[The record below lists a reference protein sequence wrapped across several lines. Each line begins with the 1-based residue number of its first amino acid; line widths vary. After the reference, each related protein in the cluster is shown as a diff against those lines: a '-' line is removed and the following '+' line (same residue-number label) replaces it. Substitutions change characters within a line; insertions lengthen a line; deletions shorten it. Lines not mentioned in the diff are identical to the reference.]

1 MIAIANAQSA
11 LRSRFQSAW
20 KSDPDLAG
28 LDTMFE
34 NALSF
39 MHAPSAKK
47 AELEK
52 PGRLSASGVSEEL
65 RKELSKGIVPE
76 LRRTYRILDDRQRA
90 IKQER
95 ALLAKPKMEAS
106 EAPMRQEIRAYL
118 RALEQGERMQAL
130 TNNPD
135 PIILAA
141 ALEGPAALSGLNEQ
155 TRGHVVKA
163 YLETNH
169 AATLARLDDR
179 EEAYAVVR
187 AAVDIAVMEMRANV
201 GLEHHAFDTWFSGTD
216 SRQAA

>member
-11 LRSRFQSAW
+11 LRSRFQPAW

-28 LDTMFE
+28 LYTMFE
-34 NALSF
+34 NAMSF
-39 MHAPSAKK
+39 MQAPSAKK

-106 EAPMRQEIRAYL
+106 EALMRQEIRAYL
-118 RALEQGERMQAL
+118 RGLEQGERMQAL
-130 TNNPD
+130 LTNPE
-135 PIILAA
+135 PIMLAA
-141 ALEGPAALSGLNEQ
+141 ALEGPAALSGLNAQ
-155 TRGHVVKA
+155 TRGHVEMT
-163 YLETNH
+163 YLEANH
-169 AATLARLDDR
+169 AATLARLNDR

-187 AAVDIAVMEMRANV
+187 AAADIAVMEIRSNV
-201 GLEHHAFDTWFSGTD
+201 GLADHAFDVWFAGTD
-216 SRQAA
+216 NRQAA